1 MTRGLMATMWAAL
14 AGDPGRL
21 DRVACE
27 GTGALPSPFPVSEL
41 ATAVVG
47 VTGCAV
53 AELLEVVGDSSGRA
67 HVHVDHAAASGWFGF
82 SLRPDGWQLPA
93 AWDPI
98 AGNYQGADGWVRLH
112 TNVPAHRQAALDV
125 LGVPESRAGVAQACR
140 SWNVVELEERI
151 VARGGCAGAMRS
163 LTEWRRH
170 PQGRASTHAPLLERI
185 VSEPAPT
192 SSSSL
197 SKWAPSPRRPL
208 TGVRV
213 LDLTRVL
220 AGPVATRTLAG
231 LGATVLRLDPPD
243 WAEPGLVPEVTV
255 GKRCARVDFG
265 TPSGRARVES
275 LLAEADVV
283 VHGLRPGALE
293 RAGLGARRRERIR
306 PGIVDVALSA
316 YGWAGPWAHR
326 RGFDSVVQ
334 LTSGLAA
341 EGARRRG
348 TDTPASLPVQ
358 ALDHAAG
365 WFLAAATLRALA
377 ERHRGHGGVRL
388 RTSLAGI
395 ANLLADAPPGHAQAE
410 LDPASV
416 PDSGQL
422 EQTDWGPA
430 RRMVAP
436 FAVTGADTTTLGFTR
451 GAVDLGRDEPTWTE

>member
-1 MTRGLMATMWAAL
+1 MNTLWAAL
-14 AGDPGRL
+14 DGDPGLL
-21 DRVACE
+21 DRVECV
-27 GTGALPSPFPVSEL
+27 GNDALPSSFPVSEL
-41 ATAVVG
+41 ATAAVG

-53 AELLEVVGDSSGRA
+53 AELLDVVGASSGRT
-67 HVHVDHAAASGWFGF
+67 HVHVDRAATLGWFGF

-93 AWDPI
+93 LWDPI
-98 AGNYQGADGWVRLH
+98 AGNYRCADGWIRLH

-125 LGVPESRAGVAQACR
+125 LDVSGSRDEVAKACR
-140 SWNVVELEERI
+140 GWHALELEERI

-163 LTEWRRH
+163 RTEWLRH
-170 PQGRASTHAPLLERI
+170 PQGRAIAHAPLVERI
-185 VSEPAPT
+185 LSGPSLE
-192 SSSSL
+192 SSSE
-197 SKWAPSPRRPL
+197 WAPSAQRPL
-208 TGVRV
+208 AGLRV

-255 GKRCARVDFG
+255 GKRCARIDFR
-265 TPSGRARVES
+265 TPTGRTQVES
-275 LLAEADVV
+275 LLAEADVI

-293 RAGLGARRRERIR
+293 RAGLDAQRRQQIR
-306 PGIVDVALSA
+306 PGLVDVSLSA

-341 EGARRRG
+341 EGARRNG
-348 TDTPASLPVQ
+348 TDGPSSLPVQ

-365 WFLAAATLRALA
+365 WLLAAATLRGLA
-377 ERHRGHGGVRL
+377 ERHRGRGGVRV

-395 ANLLADAPPGHAQAE
+395 ANALAEAPPVPAAPE
-410 LDPASV
+410 FDPASV
-416 PDSGQL
+416 PDCGQT

-436 FAVTGADTTTLGFTR
+436 FAVTGAATTTLGFDR
-451 GAVDLGRDEPTWTE
+451 GAVDLGHDEPAWVG